1 MNDLISNTASMDS
14 KEIAELTGKQHY
26 NVRIS
31 IERLAKRGVIRLP
44 STQLVENINSL
55 GLPQKTKVYRFTGE
69 QGRRDSYV
77 VVARLAPQ
85 HIGTIIDA
93 WGRTQDTL
101 NDLLQALEAF
111 DVPPE
116 LGEVYVYAIR
126 ESETGRIKLGISID
140 PLARMAQLQTGN
152 SQRLELVAYRKA
164 NQGLKDERDLHR
176 KADEYHVRGEWF
188 NRNALEVLQ

>member
-1 MNDLISNTASMDS
+1 MNNLISNIASMDS
-14 KEIAELTGKQHY
+14 LEVARLLDCQHN

-31 IERLAKRGVIRLP
+31 IERLAKRGVIVLP
-44 STQLVENINSL
+44 SIQLVENKESL
-55 GLPQKTKVYRFTGE
+55 SPNNKTKVYLFTGE

-77 VVARLAPQ
+77 VVAQLSPQ
-85 HIGTIIDA
+85 HIGAVVDA
-93 WGRTQDTL
+93 WGRTQNTL

-126 ESETGRIKLGISID
+126 ESETGRIKLGISKD
-140 PLARMAQLQTGN
+140 PMARMAQLQTGN

-188 NRNALEVLQ
+188 NRNALGVLQ

>member
-1 MNDLISNTASMDS
+1 MKNIALSEASMTS
-14 KEIAELTGKQHY
+14 LEIAELVGSRHPDVK
-26 NVRIS
+26 RS
-31 IERLAKRGVIRLP
+31 IDRLIKSGIIRTPEKTLY
-44 STQLVENINSL
+44 ENINNL
-55 GLPQKTKVYRFTGE
+55 GLPQKTKTYLFTGE

-77 VVARLAPQ
+77 VVARLSPQ
-85 HIGTIIDA
+85 HIGAIIDA
-93 WGRTQDTL
+93 WGRTQNTL

-116 LGEVYVYAIR
+116 MGEVYVYAIR
-126 ESETGRIKLGISID
+126 ESETGRIKLGISKD

>member
-1 MNDLISNTASMDS
+1 MNDLISNTPSMTS
-14 KEIAELTGKQHY
+14 LEIAELVNSRHDSVKRT
-26 NVRIS
+26 
-31 IERLAKRGVIRLP
+31 IETLANKGVIRLP
-44 STQLVENINSL
+44 QTEEI
-55 GLPQKTKVYRFTGE
+55 KTATKPLAAYRFTGE

-77 VVARLAPQ
+77 VVAQLSPQ

-126 ESETGRIKLGISID
+126 ESETGRIKLGISKD
-140 PLARMAQLQTGN
+140 PMARMAQLQTGN
-152 SQRLELVAYRKA
+152 SQRLQLVAYRKA
-164 NQGLKDERDLHR
+164 NQGLKDERNLHR

>member
-14 KEIAELTGKQHY
+14 KEIAELVGSRHD
-26 NVRIS
+26 NVCVS
-31 IERLAKRGVIRLP
+31 IERLAKRGIIVLP
-44 STQLVENINSL
+44 PLGIFESINNL
-55 GLPQKTKVYRFTGE
+55 GLPQKTKLYVFSGE
-69 QGRRDSYV
+69 QGKRDSYV
-77 VVARLAPQ
+77 VVAKMSPQ
-85 HIGTIIDA
+85 HIGAIIDA

-111 DVPPE
+111 DVPSE
-116 LGEVYVYAIR
+116 MGEVYVYAIR
-126 ESETGRIKLGISID
+126 ESETGRIKLGISKD